1 MPVKLSSRL
10 NELIDPR
17 PSTGAGE
24 HERHSV
30 LDMIP
35 AWLKSS
41 FKSPGKP
48 ARKHGEAFQMQTSPV
63 DHNGERDKKAPRT
76 FRRGLL
82 DTVIGLLHVL
92 IGFTATF
99 WAAIRIAIIGYREVL
114 QFGSWLAIFN
124 YGCEMLPL
132 LLWVS
137 GIGILRNQRWG
148 KILGMVWACLAIIT
162 SLSSYYIRKSFWGI
176 LAPLPDWGEMLII
189 YYAGLYLLGMALKP
203 AIPYIASAIR
213 SYTDDRAIGGEM
225 MRFIRIHRKN
235 YGGKE

>member
-1 MPVKLSSRL
+1 MQVKPPSRL
-10 NELIDPR
+10 NELIAPR
-17 PSTGAGE
+17 PSTGAVK
-24 HERHSV
+24 HERHSL

-35 AWLKSS
+35 LLLKSS
-41 FKSPGKP
+41 FKSSGKP
-48 ARKHGEAFQMQTSPV
+48 APQPGENFQKQESPV
-63 DHNGERDKKAPRT
+63 NHNGEWGRKTPKT

-82 DTVIGLLHVL
+82 DTVIGLLHL
-92 IGFTATF
+92 ILGFIATL

-132 LLWVS
+132 LLWAS
-137 GIGILRNQRWG
+137 GIGILRNKRWG

-162 SLSSYYIRKSFWGI
+162 SLSSYYIRKSYWGI

-203 AIPYIASAIR
+203 AIPYLASAIR
-213 SYTDDRAIGGEM
+213 TYTDDWAFDGNV
-225 MRFIRIHRKN
+225 MRLIEVHRKN
-235 YGGKE
+235 YGGKK